1 MHERLKYLREKLIEV
16 GAVKYGDFVL
26 SSGKK
31 SNIYIDI
38 KLACTYPEILDLIAE
53 LMKDS
58 VGDVEKISCIEL
70 GAVPLAVAVSLKTGL
85 PLSIFRKRRKD
96 YGTGDDLIGE
106 IKPGEKICVIEDVTT
121 TGNSVISVI
130 ERVAERGGEVK
141 EVIVVVDREE
151 GAEKRIKSLN
161 VEFKPLLIKSQ
172 LMR

>member
-1 MHERLKYLREKLIEV
+1 
-16 GAVKYGDFVL
+16 
-26 SSGKK
+26 
-31 SNIYIDI
+31 
-38 KLACTYPEILDLIAE
+38 
-53 LMKDS
+53 MKNS

-85 PLSIFRKRRKD
+85 PLSIFRKRKKD
-96 YGTGDDLIGE
+96 YGVGEDLIGE
-106 IKPGEKICVIEDVTT
+106 IKPGERICVVEDVTT
-121 TGNSVISVI
+121 TGSSVISVI